1 MWNLEASLSRNFLW
15 NAEGGH
21 QWWVIITKLRRDN
34 KVVDA
39 IFSLEC

>member
-21 QWWVIITKLRRDN
+21 QYMVGDHHIN
-34 KVVDA
+34 
-39 IFSLEC
+39 